1 MRFRRS
7 LDVSSVVSL
16 SLPAAP
22 VTRSDRARLEVVPT
36 WEEIARDEGR
46 FIYTVAYRLT
56 GSASDADDLVQ
67 EVLLRVQRGLASY
80 TPGNLRG
87 WLSRIT
93 TNAFLDSVRRSK
105 RRPTSALPDD
115 VDLVL
120 PASAAADVDSASQ
133 RLPEELQEALLQLP
147 AEFRAAVVLSDVVGF
162 AYQDVADALSVPV
175 GTVRSRIHRGRS
187 RLREI
192 LT

>member
-1 MRFRRS
+1 
-7 LDVSSVVSL
+7 VVSL
-16 SLPAAP
+16 SLPASP
-22 VTRSDRARLEVVPT
+22 VTRSDRAPLEVVPS
-36 WEEIARDEGR
+36 WEDIARDEGR

-67 EVLLRVQRGLASY
+67 DVLLRVQRGLATY

-93 TNAFLDSVRRSK
+93 TNAFLDSVRRAK

-115 VDLVL
+115 VDRVL
-120 PASAAADVDSASQ
+120 PASAAADVESASL
-133 RLPEELQEALLQLP
+133 RLPEDLQEALLALP
-147 AEFRAAVVLSDVVGF
+147 ADFRAAVVLSDVVGLS
-162 AYQDVADALSVPV
+162 YQDVADALSVPV

-187 RLREI
+187 RLREV
-192 LT
+192 LS

>member
-1 MRFRRS
+1 
-7 LDVSSVVSL
+7 VVSL
-16 SLPAAP
+16 SLPASP
-22 VTRSDRARLEVVPT
+22 VTRTDRARLEVVPT
-36 WEEIARDEGR
+36 WEEIARDQGR

-67 EVLLRVQRGLASY
+67 DVLLRVQRGLATY

-93 TNAFLDSVRRSK
+93 TNAFLDSVRRAK

-115 VDLVL
+115 IDRVL
-120 PASAAADVDSASQ
+120 PASAAADVDSASR
-133 RLPEELQEALLQLP
+133 RLPEDLQDALLELP
-147 AEFRAAVVLSDVVGF
+147 AEFRAAVVLSDVVGL

-192 LT
+192 LA